1 MGEKLVKTSR
11 ELWVIVWYC
20 VIMIRLPPCFSLHI
34 YFDSVHMKC
43 YTLSIIFFPDES
55 TANLW
60 GFNPMSR
67 VLHISLNTCTHHQ
80 LWPEQLRHKQAET
93 QSTSFRKRRRQR
105 IWSVSLKRTNTEKLL
120 MIMEGVKVWRRK
132 LGQRVTVNLQKK
144 DSLGGSLV
152 WICWTR
158 EKKGS
163 YIH

>member
-1 MGEKLVKTSR
+1 MILCHHDKAPSLLFSAYL
-11 ELWVIVWYC
+11 LWLCSHEVFYS
-20 VIMIRLPPCFSLHI
+20 FN
-34 YFDSVHMKC
+34 YF
-43 YTLSIIFFPDES
+43 FFPDES

-93 QSTSFRKRRRQR
+93 QSTSFWRRRRQR

-144 DSLGGSLV
+144 DSLGGSPV

-158 EKKGS
+158 EKKRIL
-163 YIH
+163 YTLTYLHICV